1 MRLELKRAIGTSIK
15 SFRLKREISQ
25 ESLGPSQPYI
35 SNLEAGRG
43 SASLDKIEQMADVL
57 GVHPISII
65 IAGYLTSSEGA
76 DKEQLL
82 ERIRIELAEIGL

>member
-1 MRLELKRAIGTSIK
+1 MRLELKRAIGNSIK
-15 SFRLKREISQ
+15 SYRLKREISQ

-65 IAGYLTSSEGA
+65 VAGYLTSNEHA
-76 DKEQLL
+76 NKEQLL
-82 ERIRIELAEIGL
+82 ERIQTELAEIGL

>member
-15 SFRLKREISQ
+15 SYRLKRDIPQ

-43 SASLDKIEQMADVL
+43 SASIDKIEQMADVL
-57 GVHPISII
+57 GVHPMSII
-65 IAGYLTSSEGA
+65 VAGYLTSSEDA
-76 DKEQLL
+76 NKDHLL

>member
-1 MRLELKRAIGTSIK
+1 MRLELKRAIGTSLK
-15 SFRLKREISQ
+15 SFRLKKNIPQ

-43 SASLDKIEQMADVL
+43 SASIDKIEQMADIL

-65 IAGYLTSSEGA
+65 VAGYLTSSEA
-76 DKEQLL
+76 ASKDQLL
-82 ERIRIELAEIGL
+82 ERIRTELAEIEL

>member
-1 MRLELKRAIGTSIK
+1 MRLEFKRAIGSSVK
-15 SFRLKREISQ
+15 AYRLKKNIPQ

-57 GVHPISII
+57 GIHPLSII
-65 IAGYLTSSEGA
+65 FAGYLTSNEDA
-76 DKEQLL
+76 DKERLF
-82 ERIRIELAEIGL
+82 ERIRKDLAEIGF

>member
-15 SFRLKREISQ
+15 SYRLKRDVSQ

-57 GVHPISII
+57 GIHPISII
-65 IAGYLTSSEGA
+65 FAGYLISNEDA
-76 DKEQLL
+76 NKDQLF

>member
-15 SFRLKREISQ
+15 SYRLRRDIPQ

-43 SASLDKIEQMADVL
+43 SASIDKIEQMAEVL
-57 GVHPISII
+57 GVHPMSII
-65 IAGYLTSSEGA
+65 FASYLTSS
-76 DKEQLL
+76 KEASKDQLF
-82 ERIRIELAEIGL
+82 ERIRIELAEIGF

>member
-15 SFRLKREISQ
+15 SYRLKRDVSQ

-65 IAGYLTSSEGA
+65 FAGYLISNDDGNK
-76 DKEQLL
+76 DQLI

>member
-1 MRLELKRAIGTSIK
+1 MRLELKRAIGSSVK
-15 SFRLKREISQ
+15 AYRLKKNIPQ

-57 GVHPISII
+57 GIHPLSII
-65 IAGYLTSSEGA
+65 FAGYLTSNEDA
-76 DKEQLL
+76 DKERLF
-82 ERIRIELAEIGL
+82 ERIRRDLAEIGF

>member
-15 SFRLKREISQ
+15 SFRLNRDIPQ

-43 SASLDKIEQMADVL
+43 SASIDKIEQMADVL
-57 GVHPISII
+57 GVHPMSII
-65 IAGYLTSSEGA
+65 FAGYLTSNEHA
-76 DKEQLL
+76 NKDHLF
-82 ERIRIELAEIGL
+82 ERIRMELAEIGF

>member
-1 MRLELKRAIGTSIK
+1 MRLEFKRAIGTSIK
-15 SFRLKREISQ
+15 SYRLKRDIPQ

-43 SASLDKIEQMADVL
+43 SASIDKIEQMADVL
-57 GVHPISII
+57 GVHPMSII
-65 IAGYLTSSEGA
+65 FAGYLTSHEDA
-76 DKEQLL
+76 NKEQLF

>member
-1 MRLELKRAIGTSIK
+1 MRSELKRAIGTSIK
-15 SFRLKREISQ
+15 SYRLKRDISQ

-43 SASLDKIEQMADVL
+43 SASLEKIEQMADVL

-65 IAGYLTSSEGA
+65 FAGYLTSNEDA
-76 DKEQLL
+76 DKDQLF
-82 ERIRIELAEIGL
+82 ERIRTELAEIGL